1 MLNFYNTPCS
11 PFNNYKRMR
20 RKLFQYSA
28 GIHKPFNYD
37 VISMETHHLKDLES
51 DQYDPF
57 IKLLFSTVSGL
68 TAGTHRACAERTELS
83 ELKDVAHLP
92 MCDGTK

>member
-1 MLNFYNTPCS
+1 M
-11 PFNNYKRMR
+11 
-20 RKLFQYSA
+20 A
-28 GIHKPFNYD
+28 
-37 VISMETHHLKDLES
+37 THHLKDLES
-51 DQYDPF
+51 DQITNTSGMTPHPF